1 MKSMTFKSI
10 SLALISLIST
20 SSVLAVELKL
30 QPKAVVEL
38 FTSQGCASCPTADIL
53 LEKIGARS
61 DVLTLAYHVDYW
73 DYTGWRDTFGS
84 PEATHLQQGYARTLG
99 NGHIYTPQMIING
112 KLAIVGSSE
121 QDLINGIEN
130 VSLPL
135 ALNIDIETKSA
146 LTVTIPA
153 NGQDQ
158 RAVVW
163 LVYYQTN
170 AEVNVTRGENTGQ
183 SLKYT
188 DIVLSRMP
196 IGTWNGLTGTTVM
209 LPYEETMEGNGNG
222 AAIILQL
229 KNGKFPGEIIAAAS
243 IEADK

>member
-1 MKSMTFKSI
+1 MKSTILKSI
-10 SLALISLIST
+10 GLALYSLLLTANAMAI
-20 SSVLAVELKL
+20 EMKL

-38 FTSQGCASCPTADIL
+38 FTSQGCASCPKADGL
-53 LEKIGARS
+53 LEKIGERS

-84 PEATHLQQGYARTLG
+84 PDSTHLQQAYSRKLG

-121 QDLINGIEN
+121 QDLLSAIE
-130 VSLPL
+130 SSALPL
-135 ALNIDIETKSA
+135 ELNIDIEPKSA

-163 LVYYQTN
+163 LVYYQTD
-170 AEVNVTRGENTGQ
+170 AEVAVTRGENTGQ
-183 SLKYT
+183 NLKYT

-209 LPYEETMEGNGNG
+209 LPYEETIERNGNG

-243 IEADK
+243 IEAGK